1 MACLVVDSES
11 PPALPITHDKSHR
24 FNDRP
29 TPSHHCH
36 QGTNRSAERAD
47 RFPCH
52 WRWRNAI
59 SDRLES
65 PEETPHVHCCPG
77 RLPLKGKIR
86 LSLVVSDQQQ
96 AAAHSK
102 FLVFPTGLE
111 KPPIELLVFPIF
123 QGCER
128 RAKYGNHSRI
138 RDQGWSRRLRKR
150 NTSKDLPESNLFP
163 APTMMHP
170 PFS

>member
-1 MACLVVDSES
+1 
-11 PPALPITHDKSHR
+11 
-24 FNDRP
+24 
-29 TPSHHCH
+29 
-36 QGTNRSAERAD
+36 
-47 RFPCH
+47 
-52 WRWRNAI
+52 
-59 SDRLES
+59 
-65 PEETPHVHCCPG
+65 
-77 RLPLKGKIR
+77 
-86 LSLVVSDQQQ
+86 LVVSDQQR

-138 RDQGWSRRLRKR
+138 RDQGWSRRLRKG